1 MSDSLIVGNE
11 EVVDITS
18 APITNVLSFNMSL
31 TRKFAL
37 IGTKNGFCIV
47 VNNKKAFQRF

>member
-1 MSDSLIVGNE
+1 LIVDNE
-11 EVVDITS
+11 EIIDITA
-18 APITNVLSFNMSL
+18 APIKFVLSFNMSL

-47 VNNKKAFQRF
+47 VNDKKTFKRF